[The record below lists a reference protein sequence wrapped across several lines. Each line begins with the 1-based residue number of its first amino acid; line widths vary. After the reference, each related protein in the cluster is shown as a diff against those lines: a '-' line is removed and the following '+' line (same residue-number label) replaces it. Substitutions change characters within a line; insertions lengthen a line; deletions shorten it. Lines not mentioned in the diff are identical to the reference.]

1 MDPQNKDAFTAA
13 NLGLVHSLA
22 HRLKGR
28 GIEYEELYAAEIGRA
43 HV

>member
-22 HRLKGR
+22 HRLKGH
-28 GIEYEELYAAEIGRA
+28 GAPE
-43 HV
+43 